1 MQKHFNTPN
10 LCKLEHKTCG
20 LKRLYGEAQTSAEEK
35 AWIEA
40 DHELQGTSRR
50 LKKLKL
56 STSPIVPKNQEET
69 MMETPMKMSKFRGSM
84 SGRSLG
90 ENGMYRG
97 NVVPFRKV
105 ENTWGNGVGLAPFN
119 LDVYKGQCY
128 ENYMD
133 ENKQKM
139 FNNMSMNM
147 FDQQQNIQRNNENTI
162 EMEI

>member
-20 LKRLYGEAQTSAEEK
+20 LKRVYGEAQTSEEER

-56 STSPIVPKNQEET
+56 STSPMNQEEI
-69 MMETPMKMSKFRGSM
+69 METPMKVSRFRGSM
-84 SGRSLG
+84 PGRILG
-90 ENGMYRG
+90 ESGMYRG
-97 NVVPFRKV
+97 NAVPFKKV
-105 ENTWGNGVGLAPFN
+105 ENTWGNGGGLAPFN

-139 FNNMSMNM
+139 FNNMSMMNM
-147 FDQQQNIQRNNENTI
+147 FDQNIERNNENTI